1 MLKFLEIKNI
11 VLIDKAEIDFD
22 FKKINVNHG
31 GLYVFSGETGSGK
44 SILLDALG
52 LAIGFRSSVRLIG
65 SDDSKA
71 SITAEFEIS
80 SNETCKNILKQ
91 NDLIDDENVNK
102 LRIRRI
108 INDNTSNKIYVND
121 IAVGA
126 SLLAMIGD
134 SIAELHGQ
142 HDQRGLLNPS
152 FHEKILDD
160 FAKNGA
166 LLSEIKNLYINLK
179 ELDQE
184 ILEFNEKK
192 NQAIRE
198 KDYLEFI
205 IKELENADVKNS
217 EEERLLSK
225 KEAII
230 ARGKINNFL
239 NDIKSNLFESS
250 SYLNLSQRS
259 LIKNNNLINNYLKE
273 DLKEF
278 TSLSEK
284 IDSFIEEIDKEID
297 KIEIV
302 KKDRSHEEYSLE
314 EVESR
319 IFLIK
324 NLSRKFNVAADELP
338 NILKEAKDKLSLID
352 QGNENANK
360 ILQKRNIVLEKYNN
374 KAANLSSKRKEMA
387 IILSHRVEEELKF
400 LKMENV
406 KFFVDV
412 KQNSQSEYGLTGS
425 DKVKFYAAINNGDLD
440 EITKIA
446 SGGELSRFMLALK
459 VALIDV
465 KSVPIVI
472 FDEIDTGIG
481 GYTADAVGKRLK
493 TLSKNIQVFVV
504 THQAQIASKADVN
517 FKISK
522 IKDNKK
528 IKTIIEKLNEDD
540 KNLEIARMIS
550 GEVVSE
556 ESLAA
561 AKKLI
566 TN

>member
-22 FKKINVNHG
+22 SRESRAKGG

-65 SDDSKA
+65 NNDNKA
-71 SITAEFEIS
+71 SIAAEFDIS
-80 SNETCKNILKQ
+80 SNEICKNILKQ
-91 NDLIDDENVNK
+91 NDLVDDENVNK
-102 LRIRRI
+102 LRIRRV
-108 INDNTSNKIYVND
+108 INDGASNKIYVND
-121 IAVGA
+121 ISVGA

-142 HDQRGLLNPS
+142 HDQRGLLNSS

-160 FAKNGA
+160 FAKNGT

-205 IKELENADVKNS
+205 IKELENADVKSN
-217 EEERLLSK
+217 EEEGLLSK

-230 ARGKINNFL
+230 ARDKINNFL

-259 LIKNNNLINNYLKE
+259 LIKNNNLINNYLNE
-273 DLKEF
+273 DQKEF
-278 TSLSEK
+278 ISLSEK

-302 KKDRSHEEYSLE
+302 KKSINLEEYSLE

-319 IFLIK
+319 LFLIK
-324 NLSRKFNVAADELP
+324 NLSRKFNVIADELP

-374 KAANLSSKRKEMA
+374 KAAALSSKRKEMA
-387 IILSHRVEEELKF
+387 IILSSCVEEELKF

-412 KQNSQSEYGLTGS
+412 KPNSQSEYGPTGS
-425 DKVKFYAAINNGDLD
+425 DKVKFYAAINNGNLD

-493 TLSKNIQVFVV
+493 MLSKNIQVFVV

-522 IKDNKK
+522 IQDVKK

-550 GEVVSE
+550 GEAVSE